1 MHRNPDH
8 SVLQNEGETV
18 KLPRLI
24 GRAVRYRHIRTVAE
38 IAGALILLS
47 GTAAVAASAATAS
60 SHPSP
65 TIRGCVSTK
74 TGALTVLLKAGASCR
89 RGTKALSWNTALFG
103 AKTNQAAAG
112 TAGAQC
118 TLGEVILTAGTT
130 ATAETAPADGQILK
144 ISSFTA
150 LYSLLGTK
158 YGGNGK
164 TTFALPNLRNAAPDG
179 LTYSI
184 CEFGIFP

>member
-1 MHRNPDH
+1 MVR
-8 SVLQNEGETV
+8 STV
-18 KLPRLI
+18 
-24 GRAVRYRHIRTVAE
+24 
-38 IAGALILLS
+38 LS
-47 GTAAVAASAATAS
+47 GTAAAAASAATAS

-65 TIRGCVSTK
+65 TIRGCASTK
-74 TGALTVLLKAGASCR
+74 TGALSILLKAGAKCR
-89 RGTKALSWNTALFG
+89 RGTQAVNWNTALFG

-118 TLGEVILTAGTT
+118 TRGEIILTAGKT
-130 ATAETAPADGQILK
+130 ATAETIPADGQVLSIT
-144 ISSFTA
+144 SFTA
-150 LYSLLGTK
+150 LFSLLGTK

-164 TTFALPNLRNAAPDG
+164 TTFALPDLRNAAPDG

>member
-1 MHRNPDH
+1 
-8 SVLQNEGETV
+8 
-18 KLPRLI
+18 
-24 GRAVRYRHIRTVAE
+24 VAE

-47 GTAAVAASAATAS
+47 GTAAVAASAAAAS
-60 SHPSP
+60 SHTSPSP

-89 RGTKALSWNTALFG
+89 KGTKAVSWNTALFG
-103 AKTNQAAAG
+103 AKTNQAATAAG
-112 TAGAQC
+112 TTSTC
-118 TLGEVILTAGTT
+118 TLGQIILTAGKT
-130 ATAETAPADGQILK
+130 AAPGTLLANGQILQ
-144 ISSFTA
+144 ISSNAA
-150 LYSLLGTK
+150 LFSLLGTK

-164 TTFALPNLRNAAPDG
+164 TTFALPNLRNAAPTG

>member
-1 MHRNPDH
+1 
-8 SVLQNEGETV
+8 VLHNEGVVV
-18 KLPRLI
+18 KLPQSLARAI

-38 IAGALILLS
+38 IAGALVLLS

-60 SHPSP
+60 SHTSPSP

-89 RGTKALSWNTALFG
+89 KGTKAVSWNTALFG
-103 AKTNQAAAG
+103 VKTNQAAAASG
-112 TAGAQC
+112 TSTC
-118 TLGEVILTAGTT
+118 TLGQIILTAGKT
-130 ATAETAPADGQILK
+130 AAPGTLLANGQILQ
-144 ISSFTA
+144 ISSNDA
-150 LYSLLGTK
+150 LFSLLGTK

-184 CEFGIFP
+184 CEFGTFP